1 MNSTNEQTENKTE
14 NVYVAELKS
23 LLKDKFFMLLLGISV
38 AIVLLSTVYSF
49 LRPKTDENVTASVSD
64 QAATTMNDTDE
75 KADSVIPVDTVLS
88 PTLALNV
95 EEGIAGL
102 ETAREESEESPS
114 FFGKL
119 RETAQGLFG
128 RKDPTEGDDKMSD
141 DEVDATGTTPDAVS
155 EVKVGATYVVQEGD
169 TLWDLAERTYSSGY
183 NFVDIAQSNSII
195 NPDYIVVGQEVK
207 LPSVQPKEST
217 VGQVNGGA
225 AMTRAEGAIPATYTV
240 TEGDTLWDIAGTQFN
255 DSYQWVKIAQLNSS
269 VTNPDVIVP
278 GQVLKLK

>member
-49 LRPKTDENVTASVSD
+49 LRPKSDENVTASVSD
-64 QAATTMNDTDE
+64 QAATTINDTDE
-75 KADSVIPVDTVLS
+75 KADSVMPVDTVLS

-102 ETAREESEESPS
+102 ETAREESDESTS

-119 RETAQGLFG
+119 RETAQGFLG
-128 RKDPTEGDDKMSD
+128 RKEPTESDEKMTD
-141 DEVDATGTTPDAVS
+141 EEVDATGTTPDAVS
-155 EVKVGATYVVQEGD
+155 EVKIGATYVVQEGD

-240 TEGDTLWDIAGTQFN
+240 TEGDTLWDIAGTQYN
-255 DSYQWVKIAQLNSS
+255 DSYQWVKIAQLNPS
-269 VTNPDVIVP
+269 VINPDVIVP

>member
-14 NVYVAELKS
+14 NVYVTELKS

-49 LRPKTDENVTASVSD
+49 LRPKSDENVTASVSD
-64 QAATTMNDTDE
+64 QAATTINDTDE
-75 KADSVIPVDTVLS
+75 KADSVMPVDTVLS

-114 FFGKL
+114 LFGKL

-128 RKDPTEGDDKMSD
+128 RKEPIEGDDEMSD
-141 DEVDATGTTPDAVS
+141 EEIDATDTTPDAMS
-155 EVKVGATYVVQEGD
+155 EVKIGATYVVQEGD

-183 NFVDIAQSNSII
+183 NFVDIAQSNNII

-240 TEGDTLWDIAGTQFN
+240 TEGDTLWDIAGTQYN
-255 DSYQWVKIAQLNSS
+255 DSYQWVKITQLNPS
-269 VTNPDVIVP
+269 VTNPDVINP

>member
-49 LRPKTDENVTASVSD
+49 LRPKSDENVTASVSD
-64 QAATTMNDTDE
+64 QAATTINDTDE
-75 KADSVIPVDTVLS
+75 KADSVMPVDTVLS

-102 ETAREESEESPS
+102 ETAREESEESSS

-119 RETAQGLFG
+119 KETAQGFLG
-128 RKDPTEGDDKMSD
+128 RKEPTEGDDKVSD
-141 DEVDATGTTPDAVS
+141 EEVASTGTTPDAMS
-155 EVKVGATYVVQEGD
+155 EVKIGATYVVQEGD

-183 NFVDIAQSNSII
+183 NFVDIAQSNNII

-240 TEGDTLWDIAGTQFN
+240 TEGDTLWDIAGTQYN
-255 DSYQWVKIAQLNSS
+255 DSYQWVKITQLNPS

>member
-49 LRPKTDENVTASVSD
+49 LRPKSDENVTASVSD
-64 QAATTMNDTDE
+64 QAATTINDTDE
-75 KADSVIPVDTVLS
+75 KADSVMPVDTVLS

-114 FFGKL
+114 LFGKL

-128 RKDPTEGDDKMSD
+128 RKEPIEGDDEMSD
-141 DEVDATGTTPDAVS
+141 EEIDATDTTPDAMS
-155 EVKVGATYVVQEGD
+155 EVKIGATYVVQEGD

-183 NFVDIAQSNSII
+183 NFVDIAQSNNII

-240 TEGDTLWDIAGTQFN
+240 TEGNTLWDIAGTQYN
-255 DSYQWVKIAQLNSS
+255 DSYQWVKITQLNPS
-269 VTNPDVIVP
+269 VTNPDVINP